1 MNVVFVTDNC
11 VNPTLGGIDR
21 ITYVVAAALH
31 KDYGYSCFSV
41 FAREKNECPERDKVF
56 TDIHQ
61 WKSKNAFLEFVRE
74 IGDCVIVLQSPCTIA
89 KGVLEAKSELNDV
102 KLVNVFHATPGFEI
116 ISLDW
121 SIIKYRLLH
130 NIDRKATLKQSVI
143 QVVKALLPRNISR
156 ILQKK
161 YSRPYGVADKMVV
174 LSKGIIEQYQ
184 AIAPCKNIDF
194 EVIPNILSFDQIQIP
209 PKKNKEVLIVARLD
223 DWHKRIFDAIKIWE
237 KVQADSSY
245 QDWILKIVG
254 DGIDRSFYEEY
265 TKKHKIPNI
274 RFEGQQM
281 SLPYYQRAE
290 LFMMTSACEGFPMT
304 LLEAQQNGCVPVVF
318 DTFASLSDVV
328 TDGRNGFVVPEGDK
342 DEYVARLTQL
352 MKDESLRKEMAEN
365 AIKDSQRFAP
375 EKVVK
380 QWHKLFTELVK
391 EN

>member
-21 ITYVVAAALH
+21 ITYVVAEALH
-31 KDYGYSCFSV
+31 KDYGYTCFSV
-41 FAREKNECPERDKVF
+41 FAREKNECPERDEVF

-61 WKSKNAFLEFVRE
+61 WANKNAFIEFVRK
-74 IGDCVIVLQSPCTIA
+74 IGECVIVLQSPCTIA
-89 KGVLEAKSELNDV
+89 KEVLEAKADLQDV
-102 KLVNVFHATPGFEI
+102 KLVNVFHATPGFEV
-116 ISLDW
+116 ISLDR

-130 NIDRKATLKQSVI
+130 NIDRKATFKQSVI
-143 QVVKALLPRNISR
+143 QMVKSLFPGSVTK
-156 ILQKK
+156 ILRKK

-184 AIAPCKNIDF
+184 AIAPCENMEF
-194 EVIPNILSFDQIQIP
+194 EVIPNILSFDKIHVL

-237 KVQADSSY
+237 KVQADCSC
-245 QDWILKIVG
+245 QDWNLKIVG

-265 TKKHKIPNI
+265 TEKHAIPNI
-274 RFEGQQM
+274 CFEGKQI
-281 SLPYYQRAE
+281 SLPYYQSADI
-290 LFMMTSACEGFPMT
+290 FMMTSACEGFPMT

-318 DTFASLSDVV
+318 DTFASLSDIVV
-328 TDGRNGFVVPEGDK
+328 DGRNGFIISKGDK
-342 DEYVARLTQL
+342 DEYVTRLTHL